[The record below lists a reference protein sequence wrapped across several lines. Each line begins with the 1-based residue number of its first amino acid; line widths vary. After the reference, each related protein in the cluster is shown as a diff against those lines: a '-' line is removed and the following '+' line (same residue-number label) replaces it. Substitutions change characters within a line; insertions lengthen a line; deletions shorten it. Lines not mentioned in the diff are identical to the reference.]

1 MIYDS
6 LHDFAS
12 AIPPEGALLG
22 IDYGR
27 ARIGIAACDATRIIA
42 SPREVYKR
50 RNISK
55 DIGHIARIVR
65 ENNAVGFVIGLP
77 LAQDGSE
84 GENCAE
90 VRLFAGKL
98 LKKPALPILF
108 YDERFSTAAVTRSM
122 QDAGVN
128 RKNRQAVDDKLA
140 ASYILQCVLDMLK
153 RQ

>member
-6 LHDFAS
+6 IHDFAS
-12 AIPPEGALLG
+12 AIPPEGSLLG
-22 IDYGR
+22 LDYGK
-27 ARIGIAACDATRIIA
+27 AKIGIAACDATRIIA

-55 DIGHIARIVR
+55 DMGHIARMVR

-84 GENCAE
+84 GDNCKE
-90 VRLFAGKL
+90 VRLFAEKL
-98 LKKPALPILF
+98 LKKINLPILF

-122 QDAGVN
+122 QDAGVK
-128 RKNRQAVDDKLA
+128 RRERQAVDDKLA
-140 ASYILQCVLDMLK
+140 AGYILQCVIDVL
-153 RQ
+153 